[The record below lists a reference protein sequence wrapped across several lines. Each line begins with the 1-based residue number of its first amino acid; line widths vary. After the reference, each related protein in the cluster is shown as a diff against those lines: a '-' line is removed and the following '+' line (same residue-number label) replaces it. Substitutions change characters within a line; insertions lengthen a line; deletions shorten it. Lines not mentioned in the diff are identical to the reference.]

1 VVSAK
6 QTVQQRPAEV
16 GGFASGLAVLIC
28 YIAGV
33 DDPAVLAALAVVV
46 GGLPAVITWI
56 VVTVKGDVSAE
67 DSQSAEGTGPPP
79 LAHEAPAEGEGQ
91 GVGE

>member
-1 VVSAK
+1 MVSPK

-16 GGFASGLAVLIC
+16 GGFASGVAVLIC
-28 YIAGV
+28 YVAGV
-33 DDPAVLAALAVVV
+33 DDPGVLAALAVVV

-79 LAHEAPAEGEGQ
+79 LEHEEAAEGQ
-91 GVGE
+91 GEGLGE